1 MSNLSKRV
9 IAGIFGIPVLIFASY
24 KGGIYLIVLTLILN
38 SIALW
43 EFCSMFEKKEIF
55 PMKILTVITADIIL
69 ILPAGFPGF
78 ANSFYLFFYY
88 ILISA
93 LTFSSAEIFR
103 KEKRSPLNPAISVF
117 GIVYIT
123 FPFIMINFLQSLSF
137 QMIIVFMFILIWTC
151 DSAAY
156 FGGRFFGKR
165 KLSEISPNKTIE
177 GSVAGFVF
185 TIIVSLILHFIFPDE
200 INLTDA
206 VVIGILTGIFSQ
218 TGDLFESLIKR
229 YCGVKDSSL
238 IIPGH
243 GGILDRF
250 DSLLFVTPAVVI
262 YFIAQKFI

>member
-9 IAGIFGIPVLIFASY
+9 IAGIVGIPVLIFASY
-24 KGGIYLIVLTLILN
+24 KGGIYLMVLSLILN

-43 EFCSMFEKKEIF
+43 EFYSMFEKKDLF

-88 ILISA
+88 ILMSA
-93 LTFSSAEIFR
+93 LILSSAEIFR
-103 KEKRSPLNPAISVF
+103 KEKRSPLNPAVSIF

-123 FPFIMINFLQSLSF
+123 LPFIMINLLQSLSF
-137 QMIIVFMFILIWTC
+137 QMILVFMFILIWTC
-151 DSAAY
+151 DTAAY

-177 GSVAGFVF
+177 GSITGFVF
-185 TIIVSLILHFIFPDE
+185 TIIVSLIMHFIFPEE
-200 INLTDA
+200 IKLTDA

-229 YCGVKDSSL
+229 YCGVKDSSQ

-250 DSLLFVTPAVVI
+250 DSLLFVTPAVVV

>member
-9 IAGIFGIPVLIFASY
+9 IAGIFGIPVLIYASY
-24 KGGIYLIVLTLILN
+24 NGGIYLIVLTLILN

-43 EFCSMFEKKEIF
+43 EFCSMFENKNLFPLKK
-55 PMKILTVITADIIL
+55 LTVITADVIL

-88 ILISA
+88 ILLSA
-93 LTFSSAEIFR
+93 LIFSSVEIFR
-103 KEKRSPLNPAISVF
+103 KDKRNPLNPAVSVF

-123 FPFIMINFLQSLSF
+123 LPFVMINFLQSMSF
-137 QMIIVFMFILIWTC
+137 QKIIVFMFILIWTC
-151 DSAAY
+151 DTAAY
-156 FGGRFFGKR
+156 FGGRFLGKR

-177 GSVAGFVF
+177 GSAAGFVF
-185 TIIVSLILHFIFPDE
+185 TIIVSLILHYIFPDE
-200 INLTDA
+200 LNLKDA
-206 VVIGILTGIFSQ
+206 AVIGILTGIFSQ

-229 YCGVKDSSL
+229 YCGVKDSSM

-243 GGILDRF
+243 GGFLDRF
-250 DSLLFVTPAVVI
+250 DSLLFVTPAVTV